1 MYFRGNC
8 YLASPASSFEEKC
21 PSVSMRI
28 DTVFYPRAPLR
39 MTARN
44 QKRKHWGREW
54 FKTNMAAFRASLH
67 APSSLVCSAAES
79 DNSSEDELPFDEN
92 IPLAGYKDEDEEAI
106 GDVEAVSSQT
116 SRPNSGS
123 KKKAGRR
130 PTWREDDVT
139 DLVDIVCNSEYFK
152 RKIIFTNSKNTKNNE
167 IYGKLLKDLKERA
180 LARGDEFSFTV
191 NQVRNKLKKLI
202 SECKKAALTIKT
214 ATGIDRFQEE
224 KNYGPWF
231 AVLFALVKTRD
242 SCQPD
247 RAIEPTASGSSDV
260 LSNGSD
266 HSSASSSPVPVDDSE
281 ESAGEKKIFVPI
293 KNRGKKRKDFASS
306 AVECME
312 KLLEKDP
319 TKDLLEFYREENEK
333 ARKHEMQ
340 LMQMIMSTQVQDSGH
355 FPPQGNSLQ
364 YGYSYP
370 SQHSYQYMESGNMA
384 PNYINL

>member
-1 MYFRGNC
+1 
-8 YLASPASSFEEKC
+8 
-21 PSVSMRI
+21 
-28 DTVFYPRAPLR
+28 
-39 MTARN
+39 
-44 QKRKHWGREW
+44 
-54 FKTNMAAFRASLH
+54 
-67 APSSLVCSAAES
+67 
-79 DNSSEDELPFDEN
+79 
-92 IPLAGYKDEDEEAI
+92 
-106 GDVEAVSSQT
+106 
-116 SRPNSGS
+116 S

-152 RKIIFTNSKNTKNNE
+152 RKILFTNSKNTKNNE

-202 SECKKAALTIKT
+202 SECKKAALAIKT

-247 RAIEPTASGSSDV
+247 RAIEPTASGSSD
-260 LSNGSD
+260 
-266 HSSASSSPVPVDDSE
+266 
-281 ESAGEKKIFVPI
+281 ESAGEKKLFVPI

-312 KLLEKDP
+312 KLLERDP

-340 LMQMIMSTQVQDSGH
+340 LMQMIMSAQVQ
-355 FPPQGNSLQ
+355 
-364 YGYSYP
+364 
-370 SQHSYQYMESGNMA
+370 
-384 PNYINL
+384 

>member
-1 MYFRGNC
+1 M
-8 YLASPASSFEEKC
+8 
-21 PSVSMRI
+21 
-28 DTVFYPRAPLR
+28 
-39 MTARN
+39 
-44 QKRKHWGREW
+44 
-54 FKTNMAAFRASLH
+54 
-67 APSSLVCSAAES
+67 
-79 DNSSEDELPFDEN
+79 
-92 IPLAGYKDEDEEAI
+92 
-106 GDVEAVSSQT
+106 
-116 SRPNSGS
+116 
-123 KKKAGRR
+123 
-130 PTWREDDVT
+130 
-139 DLVDIVCNSEYFK
+139 
-152 RKIIFTNSKNTKNNE
+152 
-167 IYGKLLKDLKERA
+167 KDLKERA

-202 SECKKAALTIKT
+202 SECKKAALIIKT
-214 ATGIDRFQEE
+214 ATGIDRFEE
-224 KNYGPWF
+224 KKKYGPWF

-247 RAIEPTASGSSDV
+247 RAIEPMASGSSDI
-260 LSNGSD
+260 LSKGSD
-266 HSSASSSPVPVDDSE
+266 HSSSSSSPVPVDDSE
-281 ESAGEKKIFVPI
+281 ERAGEKKLFVPI